1 MDFKL
6 DPRILVSPPT
16 QTAQS
21 QNRKERDLQALRE
34 SSREFETLYVMEML
48 KAMRK
53 AIPDG
58 GLFEKSM
65 STELFQ
71 DMIDMETAK
80 SATRGPGLG
89 LAAAM
94 YEQMAPLIEN
104 KK

>member
-6 DPRILVSPPT
+6 DPRILISPPT
-16 QTAQS
+16 QTS
-21 QNRKERDLQALRE
+21 TNRKERDLQALKE
-34 SSREFETLYVMEML
+34 SSRQFETLYVMEMM

-53 AIPDG
+53 SIPEG

-65 STELFQ
+65 STDIFQ
-71 DMIDMETAK
+71 EMIDMETAK

-89 LAAAM
+89 LATAI
-94 YEQMAPLIEN
+94 YNQMAPLIEN

>member
-16 QTAQS
+16 QTART